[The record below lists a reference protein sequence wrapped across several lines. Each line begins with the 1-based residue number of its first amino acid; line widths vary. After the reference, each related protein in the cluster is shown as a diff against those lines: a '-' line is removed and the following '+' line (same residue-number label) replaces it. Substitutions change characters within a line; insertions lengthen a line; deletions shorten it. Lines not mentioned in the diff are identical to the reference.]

1 MTHTPDPGTSPNP
14 GDASPDTPR
23 ATGDTAPPPDAPPG
37 AQLPTPDAPPGPD
50 GPAPATPRPTAD
62 AAPGPGHRGEG
73 AASLPPVHPAATPPG
88 TTPGTPGAPG
98 ATPGPAKATAP
109 TGARTTA
116 PGGPATPPRT
126 TAGGASPRDLWT
138 RARGFLLALAVLL
151 AAGLGMAA
159 LNSGARHGYLDPRSA
174 DPFGSQA
181 VAELLRDHGVTT
193 RVVTTA
199 EQAADAAG
207 PDTTLLVTD
216 PDRLG
221 ETQLRAIRSA
231 IDLSGGRTVLLA
243 PSALSLPA
251 LAPGTRTHDDSPA
264 PDTNLD
270 PGSTCTLPAA
280 TTAGRAATGGG
291 LSYTTGTPGA
301 TSCYPGAGHPTLLVL
316 PTGVRGG
323 DTVLLGSEGILL
335 NKTLAKEG
343 NASLALQLLGSR
355 PTLVWYLPSLADGN
369 PDNAEGTGEE
379 QSFLDLIP
387 AGWSW
392 ALLQLFL
399 AAAVAALWRARRL
412 GPLVTE
418 RLPVL
423 VRASEATEGR
433 ARLYRKA
440 GARDRA
446 ATVLRAAARER
457 LAALVGV
464 PAAQAHDPASL
475 VPAVAARLPAGPP
488 HDPDTLLFGTT
499 PTTDAALIALADHLD
514 ALEREVRTS

>member
-1 MTHTPDPGTSPNP
+1 M
-14 GDASPDTPR
+14 
-23 ATGDTAPPPDAPPG
+23 
-37 AQLPTPDAPPGPD
+37 
-50 GPAPATPRPTAD
+50 
-62 AAPGPGHRGEG
+62 
-73 AASLPPVHPAATPPG
+73 
-88 TTPGTPGAPG
+88 
-98 ATPGPAKATAP
+98 
-109 TGARTTA
+109 
-116 PGGPATPPRT
+116 
-126 TAGGASPRDLWT
+126 
-138 RARGFLLALAVLL
+138 LL
-151 AAGLGMAA
+151 AAGLALAA

-174 DPFGSQA
+174 DPAGSRA
-181 VAELLRDHGVTT
+181 VAELLADRGVTT

-199 EQAADAAG
+199 AEAADASG

-221 ETQLRAIRSA
+221 ETQLRAVRSA

-243 PSALSLPA
+243 PSSLSLPS
-251 LAPGTRTHDDSPA
+251 LAPGTRTSGDSAA

-270 PGSTCTLPAA
+270 PGGSCTLPAA

-291 LSYTTGTPGA
+291 HSYATTTPGA
-301 TSCYPGAGHPTLLVL
+301 TGCYPDAGHPTLLVL
-316 PTGVRGG
+316 PTGIPGG
-323 DTVLLGSEGILL
+323 DTVLLGSEDALL
-335 NKTLAKEG
+335 NQNLAKEG

-355 PTLVWYLPSLADGN
+355 PHLVWYLPSLAD
-369 PDNAEGTGEE
+369 NAEGSGTGEE
-379 QSFLDLIP
+379 RNFLDLIP

-475 VPAVAARLPAGPP
+475 VPAVAARLTAGPPP